1 MDASAPGWKGRH
13 MSEAK
18 DADKVIDPKEQM
30 KAALEAKKNA
40 AHANT
45 QGAQGGPKA
54 SGGPHGQQGGKRTFR
69 RKAGG

>member
-1 MDASAPGWKGRH
+1 M
-13 MSEAK
+13 
-18 DADKVIDPKEQM
+18 ADKEAAQPLDPKEQM
-30 KAALEAKKNA
+30 KAALEAKKA
-40 AHANT
+40 AQHAGG

>member
-1 MDASAPGWKGRH
+1 

-18 DADKVIDPKEQM
+18 DADKVVDPKEQM
-30 KAALEAKKNA
+30 RAALEAKKNA
-40 AHANT
+40 QQAGQAGT
-45 QGAQGGPKA
+45 QTGPKA